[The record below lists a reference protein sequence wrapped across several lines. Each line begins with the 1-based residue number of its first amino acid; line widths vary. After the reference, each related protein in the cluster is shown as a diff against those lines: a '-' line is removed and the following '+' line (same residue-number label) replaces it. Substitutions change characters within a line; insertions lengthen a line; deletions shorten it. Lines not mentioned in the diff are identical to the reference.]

1 MRSTLQLGFAG
12 PDLPQILEQLR
23 ARGLPD
29 ADEPGEMTIDGRKQ
43 KVKDGWLPAA
53 ASNCRSEFMARW
65 KGRGWL
71 SLDRGAIVKLAIRD
85 FEIDPAWL
93 LDLVESLPVTL
104 VSNSSVYGEWRD
116 GSLGEEYLG
125 PGFGDLHWPHG
136 AFCAFKGAGHD
147 RLVSRRWL
155 EFGPW
160 RLLRGRNDTSLIQF
174 HDLEVDARTALAQ
187 ARPAHARMGISPTGG
202 FIQSPYHYQYDLKG
216 RYLAELRKLDF
227 VVHGRKVT
235 EREMLD
241 AAAAR
246 HYQALGKEQPIGS
259 VAYTFVVEEE
269 ARAHLHQLWLRAL
282 ECWAIVK
289 GKEIRLDDDY
299 HPEAD
304 MPGWVRA

>member
-1 MRSTLQLGFAG
+1 MRATLDLAFAG
-12 PDLPQILEQLR
+12 PDLVQILEQLR
-23 ARGLPD
+23 ARGLPSTNDPSEVTVD
-29 ADEPGEMTIDGRKQ
+29 ARIQ
-43 KVKDGWLPAA
+43 KIKKDWLRTA
-53 ASNCRSEFMARW
+53 ASNCKFKFMATW
-65 KGRGWL
+65 KDEGWL
-71 SLDRGAIVKLAIRD
+71 RLDRGTIVKLSIRD
-85 FEIDPAWL
+85 FEINPAWL
-93 LDLVESLPVTL
+93 LDLIESLPVTL
-104 VSNSSVYGEWRD
+104 VSNGSVFREWED
-116 GSLGEEYLG
+116 GSLGEQYLG